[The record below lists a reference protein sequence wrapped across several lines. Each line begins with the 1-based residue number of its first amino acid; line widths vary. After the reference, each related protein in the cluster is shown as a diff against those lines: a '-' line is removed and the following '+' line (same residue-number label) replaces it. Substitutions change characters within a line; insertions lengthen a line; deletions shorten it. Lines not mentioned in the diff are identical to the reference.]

1 MFTLGF
7 IVGAVFGITIMCYLE
22 IASERKDNK
31 K

>member
-22 IASERKDNK
+22 NASERKDNK
-31 K
+31 